1 MSDHVGFL
9 NLMPATVPLLGT
21 KPTSVLYVETLLRS
35 SNKTSDYLPTIL
47 HADIATFCLIAG
59 VAPTIYLTGST
70 SENFAS
76 EAVLGHSKRDTGTMS
91 QSRFRVAWQRP
102 WTGDPSAIAQIDITS
117 PTIAIDPGDMAR
129 VFFQWY
135 LQIFSEFEDTTNQ
148 LFVHFRRVVN
158 PLSRDLGHYTRM
170 TIVSLIGLAQKSIC
184 CDWRS
189 FTEALIDHIQR
200 DQTLIELCTLLHL
213 YGMHTASMLDKTP
226 FAAAQGFA
234 SAIACPAVS
243 SIERYPTLPNVVAVA
258 LVIPRDSLRIFD
270 PINIDRFGTPGLHIV
285 LRTMLR
291 ARSLL
296 HSVEIFSR
304 GHAFWSTAHLRRL
317 LDWTTTPSL
326 HSYPDDELVSEG
338 LESWTNAIGGPL
350 RAIQYTEALTRE
362 LVAVERG
369 FSRLSRLE
377 CRVDTIWSEGPEELE
392 NIALAVSHML
402 RQSVKLQHLVLVFR
416 GHAGSDE

>member
-1 MSDHVGFL
+1 
-9 NLMPATVPLLGT
+9 MPATVPLLGT

-70 SENFAS
+70 SESFAS

-102 WTGDPSAIAQIDITS
+102 WTGDPSAVAQIDITS

-135 LQIFSEFEDTTNQ
+135 LQIFSEFEDMTNQ

-170 TIVSLIGLAQKSIC
+170 TIVSLIGLAQKNIC

-200 DQTLIELCTLLHL
+200 DQTLIVGSNSLQELCTLLHL
-213 YGMHTASMLDKTP
+213 SGMHTASMLDKTP

-270 PINIDRFGTPGLHIV
+270 PINIDRFGTPGLHMALHYSGIFENSFFSIH
-285 LRTMLR
+285 LCFG
-291 ARSLL
+291 SLEVDEGQHVGIIKEDEKGWQG
-296 HSVEIFSR
+296 HSDLIAICLAPAFQFLLGR
-304 GHAFWSTAHLRRL
+304 GADVH
-317 LDWTTTPSL
+317 
-326 HSYPDDELVSEG
+326 
-338 LESWTNAIGGPL
+338 
-350 RAIQYTEALTRE
+350 
-362 LVAVERG
+362 VA
-369 FSRLSRLE
+369 
-377 CRVDTIWSEGPEELE
+377 
-392 NIALAVSHML
+392 
-402 RQSVKLQHLVLVFR
+402 LVLNSSVADYHFVPILGPSMR
-416 GHAGSDE
+416 